1 MLVEITDLQTADVT
15 QTSAIAN
22 NTIQIANSTH
32 ESTHDTLVKRNNT
45 GTTQF
50 HDITTNILSVNDGVA
65 IYGDGTLQFV
75 PTDDND
81 DPVVG
86 YKYRFGSNAE
96 ELPDTT
102 LQGDGLEFRDPT
114 GNDILVQ
121 VNQQTPTIELQVNKN
136 ADVPFL
142 LVRNTA
148 SDKLVQLDAHGVS
161 QRYDV
166 FSMTQLTPGTLLQT
180 TALEHGPQVHR
191 FELFSAWTEQVAET
205 IIEISA
211 SDLQSTTEH
220 RVIEN
225 LDVCLDDLSV
235 VSGVADIHSRL
246 CVKRWG
252 QYRNVVQRLYI
263 VIGCDFHNNEIQL
276 DASSQIRISFNNK
289 LVL

>member
-1 MLVEITDLQTADVT
+1 MLVEISNLQTADVT
-15 QTSAIAN
+15 QNAAIAN
-22 NTIQIANSTH
+22 NTIQITNSTH

-45 GTTQF
+45 TTTQF
-50 HDITTNILSVNDGVA
+50 HDITTNILSVNDGVG

-102 LQGDGLEFRDPT
+102 LQGDGLEFKDPT
-114 GNDILVQ
+114 GNEILVQ

-148 SDKLVQLDAHGVS
+148 SDKLVQIDAQGVS

-166 FSMTQLTPGTLLQT
+166 FAMTQLTPGTLLQT
-180 TALEHGPQVHR
+180 TALESGPQVHR

-205 IIEISA
+205 VIEISA
-211 SDLQSTTEH
+211 SELQSTAEH

-235 VSGVADIHSRL
+235 VTGVPDIHSRVF
-246 CVKRWG
+246 VKRCG

-263 VIGCDFHNNEIQL
+263 VIGCDFHNNETL
-276 DASSQIRISFNNK
+276 A
-289 LVL
+289 